1 MVAFRL
7 VHTSQRGRLRQSWH
21 RYPDAHTS
29 PQNTLHPGYTRTPH
43 NLPNTHTTSTY
54 MYTSIN
60 IVPQTKIAHILTPYT
75 NIYLPHDH
83 RKQII
88 HEAGPLAEGGYIRWP
103 SNLGFGSDTI
113 THTLSIHWLIVS
125 TVPLQVNSYVNAH
138 IFDYIPPASPPS

>member
-1 MVAFRL
+1 MAGSHLPKRTAKTVMASLPRRTYFPPEYIAPWIHS
-7 VHTSQRGRLRQSWH
+7 HTPQPTQQRQ
-21 RYPDAHTS
+21 
-29 PQNTLHPGYTRTPH
+29 
-43 NLPNTHTTSTY
+43 THTTSTY

-138 IFDYIPPASPPS
+138 IFDYIAPASPPS